1 MYTTVRMTTTVPP
14 DRRIE
19 VPVPDLPVGA
29 RVEVV
34 VTVTAPPVR
43 PGEPGILDFLKSL
56 PPSQKTPEEWE
67 QFERDFQAE
76 RDSWDR

>member
-1 MYTTVRMTTTVPP
+1 MFTTARMTTTVPP

-19 VPVPDLPVGA
+19 VAVPDLPVGA

-34 VTVTAPPVR
+34 VTVTAPPA
-43 PGEPGILDFLKSL
+43 GEDRSSLREFLDSR
-56 PPSQKTPEEWE
+56 PPSRKTPEEWA
-67 QFERDFQAE
+67 QFEREFQAE